1 MHGIFSVA
9 LFILPA
15 ICSSLFWLFFVVTVM
30 LLIVCL
36 LYLFVSL
43 FLAFVGGGKYLVYLS
58 IYLLELSNLLSD
70 LFN

>member
-1 MHGIFSVA
+1 MVFFSG
-9 LFILPA
+9 FIILPA
-15 ICSSLFWLFFVVTVM
+15 ICQCSSLFWLFFVVVVM

-43 FLAFVGGGKYLVYLS
+43 FVVFVGGGEYLVF
-58 IYLLELSNLLSD
+58 IYLLELSD

>member
-1 MHGIFSVA
+1 
-9 LFILPA
+9 
-15 ICSSLFWLFFVVTVM
+15 M

-43 FLAFVGGGKYLVYLS
+43 FVVFVGGGVFSIYLF
-58 IYLLELSNLLSD
+58 IYLLELSD